1 MAPADSGLAGAT
13 NGGDGFVPSRHSRAD
28 GKPFGRSRDDDDFI
42 TKWKA

>member
-1 MAPADSGLAGAT
+1 MAPAVSCLSRSDEW
-13 NGGDGFVPSRHSRAD
+13 GDGFVLSRHSRAD